1 MAPLRPRK
9 PVADYRFED
18 LRADARRKL
27 RLRVV
32 LWKTGPRSLD
42 LEFEVTSVSNSISKI
57 AKESEDIPIQY
68 APLRTVG
75 GQPEISFLTAQQ
87 GKPPCFA
94 RGCLPCCIQQHQ
106 PRTPSRKRKANTRLV
121 SRTRCVPPGLQQA
134 SS

>member
-57 AKESEDIPIQY
+57 AKESEEIPIQY

-75 GQPEISFLTAQQ
+75 GSLKFH
-87 GKPPCFA
+87 F
-94 RGCLPCCIQQHQ
+94 
-106 PRTPSRKRKANTRLV
+106 
-121 SRTRCVPPGLQQA
+121 
-134 SS
+134 